1 MVRVKSDNYRDYEL
15 KQLKKL
21 QAAEKKKSK
30 IIFKLDNAKT
40 GLEERQLFEFL
51 LKQVEEEI
59 YYIRRQNLI
68 NRSDCL
74 SCRMTTF

>member
-1 MVRVKSDNYRDYEL
+1 MARVKSDNYRDNEL
-15 KQLKKL
+15 KQLKQL

-30 IIFKLDNAKT
+30 IIFKLDNSKIDSD
-40 GLEERQLFEFL
+40 ERQLFEFL

-68 NRSDCL
+68 NRGDCL

>member
-1 MVRVKSDNYRDYEL
+1 MARVKSDNYRDNEL
-15 KQLKKL
+15 KQLKQL

-30 IIFKLDNAKT
+30 IILKLDKAKT
-40 GLEERQLFEFL
+40 GSEERQLFEFL

-59 YYIRRQNLI
+59 YYIRRQNLV
-68 NRSDCL
+68 NRGDCL